1 MSATSI
7 KAYVSLMCT
16 LALVALGLTDWGLL
30 TGLSKEHVLGLA
42 ALLGMGVLS
51 EALSIRWTVGK
62 RAGNTSITFIPL
74 LASVQLFGPP
84 AAVVL
89 MFVTGTV
96 GEFLIRRKDLERGLF
111 NIAQWTASTFVAG
124 IAFEV
129 LGGVALEPSL
139 GGAAPADFVGQLV
152 PFVAFGIVFLA
163 LNHAAVSLAIALHQ
177 RLRFVEVW
185 GQVLGHSGGKIQ
197 DLLISPVA
205 IVVAFLYVQL
215 RITGILVVLLPLLFI
230 RQSYWRA
237 SRLRDANQDLLK
249 VLIKAIET
257 RDPYTSGHSLRVSH
271 LAKRIAEVMTLPR
284 GAIERI
290 EQAALLHDIGKIE
303 AVYTGILA
311 KPDTLT
317 PEERTVIQSHVTKGE
332 ELLRNL
338 SSFPEEVIRAV
349 RHHHEREDGNGYPD
363 GLPGPE
369 IPLGSKIISVC
380 DAVDAMLSDRPY
392 RRALSVRKVT
402 DELERHRGSQFDPRV
417 VDALMESRLIT
428 EYADMM
434 RATRANG
441 PPDSAAVLPITVGQ
455 RQSMRRGELPF
466 PAGRLA
472 GR

>member
-1 MSATSI
+1 LSNEH
-7 KAYVSLMCT
+7 L
-16 LALVALGLTDWGLL
+16 LGLT
-30 TGLSKEHVLGLA
+30 
-42 ALLGMGVLS
+42 ALMGMGVLS

-62 RAGNTSITFIPL
+62 KAGNTSITFIPL

-89 MFVTGTV
+89 MFVTGAV

-111 NIAQWTASTFVAG
+111 NVAQWTVSTFVAG
-124 IAFEV
+124 LAFEV
-129 LGGVALEPSL
+129 LHGAALEPSL
-139 GGAAPADFVGQLV
+139 GGATPVNFVGQLL
-152 PFVAFGIVFLA
+152 PFMGFGIVFLA

-185 GQVLGHSGGKIQ
+185 TQVLGHSGGKLQ

-205 IVVAFLYVQL
+205 ILVAFLYVQL

-237 SRLRDANQDLLK
+237 SRLIDANQDLLK

-271 LAKRIAEVMTLPR
+271 LAKQIAEVMTLPR

-317 PEERTVIQSHVTKGE
+317 AEERSVIQSHVTKGE

-338 SSFPEEVIRAV
+338 SSFPEEVIKAV
-349 RHHHEREDGNGYPD
+349 RHHHEREDGKGYPD
-363 GLPGPE
+363 GLEGAE

-392 RRALSVRKVT
+392 RRALSMTAVMS
-402 DELERHRGSQFDPRV
+402 ELERHRGSQFDPRV
-417 VDALMESRLIT
+417 VDALVESQLVA

-434 RATRANG
+434 RATRGSG
-441 PPDSAAVLPITVGQ
+441 PPDASTVLPIAVGQ
-455 RQSMRRGELPF
+455 RQSKLRGQRLS
-466 PAGRLA
+466 AAARLA
-472 GR
+472 GH

>member
-1 MSATSI
+1 
-7 KAYVSLMCT
+7 V
-16 LALVALGLTDWGLL
+16 D
-30 TGLSKEHVLGLA
+30 
-42 ALLGMGVLS
+42 
-51 EALSIRWTVGK
+51 
-62 RAGNTSITFIPL
+62 FI
-74 LASVQLFGPP
+74 
-84 AAVVL
+84 
-89 MFVTGTV
+89 
-96 GEFLIRRKDLERGLF
+96 
-111 NIAQWTASTFVAG
+111 
-124 IAFEV
+124 
-129 LGGVALEPSL
+129 
-139 GGAAPADFVGQLV
+139 GQLP
-152 PFVAFGIVFLA
+152 PFMAFGVVFLL
-163 LNHAAVSLAIALHQ
+163 LNHAAVSLAIAVHQ

-185 GQVLGHSGGKIQ
+185 GQVRGHSGGKLQ

-205 IVVAFLYVQL
+205 ILVAFLYVQL
-215 RITGILVVLLPLLFI
+215 RVTGILVVLLPLLFI

-271 LAKRIAEVMTLPR
+271 LARQIAEVMTLPR

-317 PEERTVIQSHVTKGE
+317 AEERTVIQSHVTKGE

-349 RHHHEREDGNGYPD
+349 RHHHEREDGRGYPD
-363 GLPGPE
+363 GLEGGE

-392 RRALSVRKVT
+392 RRALSISAVMG
-402 DELERHRGSQFDPRV
+402 ELERHRGSQFDPRV
-417 VDALMESRLIT
+417 VDALVESRLIA

-434 RATRANG
+434 RTTRSSGSYDA
-441 PPDSAAVLPITVGQ
+441 STVLPIAAGSRQAKSRDQHSSAVARLVGH
-455 RQSMRRGELPF
+455 
-466 PAGRLA
+466 
-472 GR
+472 